1 MEFLPSIVLD
11 YSSSLN
17 LKAPVNAKSKPK
29 MYLLFLSYPIDYV
42 NFKTKSG
49 IESAT

>member
-17 LKAPVNAKSKPK
+17 LKAPAKSKPK